1 MWRLY
6 TNNGCGDCLMF
17 KVPGQEVTKV
27 RYVGNKKDLFG
38 KLHNISRVLYINGIR
53 IKYDG
58 HGKKRLYI

>member
-1 MWRLY
+1 
-6 TNNGCGDCLMF
+6 MF

-58 HGKKRLYI
+58 HGCNIQ